1 VIRRLTSI
9 LAIAGIAS
17 IGPIAPAA
25 ADEPGPD
32 PNRARLQEQLREVR
46 QEIDAI
52 RERLD
57 EALGER
63 DRALDTLAQ
72 SERAVSRAERARRQT
87 NERLRSTEKRREA
100 LAAEQDQLE
109 QAVIRNGEALGRQLL
124 LAYRQGRQSRVKVLL
139 DQDDPRRISR
149 HLAYHGYLSRARLGA
164 IDRLN
169 RTRSQ
174 LESTGAALAAEEN
187 QLRRLADQQ
196 AAEVERLEQARSERE
211 VALAAVERRIQTR
224 QEELARLEQDAA
236 ELAQLLDRLA
246 TALAD
251 IPPEVDVPSIVE
263 LRGELPMPINGR
275 LRHGFGESRGG
286 EVLWNGWMLAAEQG
300 NDVRAIA
307 HGRVAYADWLRGYG
321 LILIIDHGDA
331 FMSLYAHNEALLRD
345 VGDWV
350 RPGEVIASVGN
361 TGRGGEPGL
370 YFELRRN
377 GEPLNPAGWLVER

>member
-1 VIRRLTSI
+1 MIRRLTSI